1 LPILSLVTYYKHHV
15 LCENV
20 IIHPIVDVNS
30 SIIVPWLS
38 VNMIT
43 TNKSELCDLIN
54 KLNLDYTTTWL
65 GLINFECDLIS
76 D

>member
-1 LPILSLVTYYKHHV
+1 M
-15 LCENV
+15 LCV
-20 IIHPIVDVNS
+20 KMLIIHPIVDVNS

-43 TNKSELCDLIN
+43 TNMFELCDLIN